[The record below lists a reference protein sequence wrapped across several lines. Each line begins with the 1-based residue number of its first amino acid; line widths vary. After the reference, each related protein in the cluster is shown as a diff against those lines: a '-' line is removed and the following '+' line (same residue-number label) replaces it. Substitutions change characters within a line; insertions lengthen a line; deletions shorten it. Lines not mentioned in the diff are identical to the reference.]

1 MAAST
6 GSEMTCS
13 HLPAS
18 AWASAQD
25 RPRMSVRKRSANRWR
40 RTTFSA
46 SVLPASVSLM
56 APSMLTRPAPS
67 RRRIISETAGRE
79 ISSRSAMRAWMTST
93 SSSRSS

>member
-18 AWASAQD
+18 VWASAHES
-25 RPRMSVRKRSANRWR
+25 PRMSVRKRSARRWR

-46 SVLPASVSLM
+46 SVLPDSVSLIE
-56 APSMLTRPAPS
+56 PSMLTSPAPS
-67 RRRIISETAGRE
+67 RRRIISDTAGRE
-79 ISSRSAMRAWMTST
+79 ISRRSAMRAWMTST